1 MSSYMHFE
9 MMLFLQSA
17 GIGALLV
24 LGYDFF
30 SALRRVIPHHRAAVA
45 LEDLFF
51 WLSASVCVFAGLYRA
66 NQGILR
72 SFLFLGMILGA
83 VLCRRTISAFFVKCL
98 AGFLGIP
105 VIFAKFS
112 TNRLLFLVKRC
123 KIYACKFA
131 DSADRKEKTRFLQ
144 VKRSRQVGKVRKRKR
159 KKNIE

>member
-9 MMLFLQSA
+9 MQLFLQSV
-17 GIGALLV
+17 GMGVLLV
-24 LGYDFF
+24 LGYDFLA
-30 SALRRVIPHHRAAVA
+30 SLRIVIPHCTAAIA

-51 WLSASVCVFAGLYRA
+51 WFLAAIVVFAGIYRV

-72 SFLFLGMILGA
+72 SFLFLGIILGA
-83 VLCRRTISAFFVKCL
+83 VFCRRTISTVFVKIL

-105 VIFAKFS
+105 IVFAKFS
-112 TNRLLFLVKRC
+112 TNRLLFLIKRC

-131 DSADRKEKTRFLQ
+131 DSADRKKKARFMRK
-144 VKRSRQVGKVRKRKR
+144 KRSRQVERVRKKKR